1 MNIQQTQSNPNQSK
15 KIALMCQSGAFAMI
29 LALTA
34 CGSGHEHVAAVDKVD
49 EASAAAREAAPAAV
63 LDEPAT
69 VTSSA
74 SDTAEP
80 VDPATTDA
88 ATNDTATTDTTTDA
102 VTTEDTAVAEDVDVQ
117 AVAAGA
123 GKDLYESKCSV
134 CHNAG
139 VAGAP
144 KLDDAAAWQPR
155 LAQGQDVLYQSVING
170 KGAMPPRATAN
181 DATDA
186 ELKAAVDYMTATVI
200 K

>member
-1 MNIQQTQSNPNQSK
+1 MKKTTQPTQSNK
-15 KIALMCQSGAFAMI
+15 LALACKSGALAMI

-34 CGSGHEHVAAVDKVD
+34 CGGSNEHTAAVDKVD
-49 EASAAAREAAPAAV
+49 EAAAAAREATPEPV

-69 VTSSA
+69 I
-74 SDTAEP
+74 TANTP
-80 VDPATTDA
+80 PA
-88 ATNDTATTDTTTDA
+88 
-102 VTTEDTAVAEDVDVQ
+102 DTAVVTDEAVSEPTTELATTETTATDAEADVQ
-117 AVAAGA
+117 AVAAGV
-123 GKDLYESKCSV
+123 GKELYDSKCSV

-144 KLDDAAAWQPR
+144 KLDDAAAWQAR

-186 ELKAAVDYMTATVI
+186 ELKAAVDYMTGQVI

>member
-1 MNIQQTQSNPNQSK
+1 MKTQPNKLSLACK
-15 KIALMCQSGAFAMI
+15 SAVLAMV

-34 CGSGHEHVAAVDKVD
+34 CGGNNEHAAAVDKVD
-49 EASAAAREAAPAAV
+49 EAAAAAREAAPAEV

-69 VTSSA
+69 VTA
-74 SDTAEP
+74 QPADT
-80 VDPATTDA
+80 
-88 ATNDTATTDTTTDA
+88 TATTDTATATT
-102 VTTEDTAVAEDVDVQ
+102 DTAVATDTTVSEPAAATTEPAPADAGGDVK

-123 GKDLYESKCSV
+123 GKELYDTKCSV

-155 LAQGQDVLYQSVING
+155 LAQGQEVLYQSVING

-181 DATDA
+181 DATDE
-186 ELKAAVDYMTATVI
+186 ELKAAVDYMTSKVI
-200 K
+200 Q

>member
-88 ATNDTATTDTTTDA
+88 TTDA
-102 VTTEDTAVAEDVDVQ
+102 VATEATAVAEDVDVQ

>member
-1 MNIQQTQSNPNQSK
+1 MKTTQLTQSNK
-15 KIALMCQSGAFAMI
+15 LTLACKSGALAMI

-34 CGSGHEHVAAVDKVD
+34 CGGSNEHTAAVDKVD
-49 EASAAAREAAPAAV
+49 EAAAAAREATPEPV

-69 VTSSA
+69 ITA
-74 SDTAEP
+74 NIPPADTAVATADTVSEP
-80 VDPATTDA
+80 PESATTEP
-88 ATNDTATTDTTTDA
+88 TTTDA
-102 VTTEDTAVAEDVDVQ
+102 EADVQ
-117 AVAAGA
+117 AAAAGV
-123 GKDLYESKCSV
+123 GKELYDSKCSV

-144 KLDDAAAWQPR
+144 KLDDAAAWQAR

-186 ELKAAVDYMTATVI
+186 ELKAAVDYMTGQVI

>member
-1 MNIQQTQSNPNQSK
+1 MKKTTQPTQSNK
-15 KIALMCQSGAFAMI
+15 LALACKSGALAMI

-34 CGSGHEHVAAVDKVD
+34 CGGSNEHTAAVDKVD
-49 EASAAAREAAPAAV
+49 EAAAAAREATPEPV

-69 VTSSA
+69 I
-74 SDTAEP
+74 TANTP
-80 VDPATTDA
+80 PA
-88 ATNDTATTDTTTDA
+88 
-102 VTTEDTAVAEDVDVQ
+102 DTAVATADTVSEPPESAATTEPTAIDAGGDVQ
-117 AVAAGA
+117 AAAAGV
-123 GKDLYESKCSV
+123 GKELYDSKCSV

-144 KLDDAAAWQPR
+144 KLDDAAAWQAR

-186 ELKAAVDYMTATVI
+186 ELKAAVDYMTGQVI